1 MTPASTRRVVAG
13 PVIAALAVAALS
25 ACEAT
30 AERPGGTAPAP
41 QGSLEGAL
49 SDPVE
54 DAFYPEVGDPG
65 VDALHY
71 GLDLT
76 WDPDARLLT
85 GRERLTFRSTE
96 DDEDFQLDLD
106 PALTVSEVRVD
117 GEVAEHAQDG
127 KDLVVSAEV
136 EEDSRYGVEIDYSGS
151 PVPVPAPTTRPDL
164 ADVGWTTM
172 PDGDVWT
179 MQEPFGAYTWY
190 AVNDHPSDKALYDFT
205 LRVRDPMVGV
215 ANGELTSR
223 TTRGGQSVTRWRLAE
238 PAASYLV
245 TVAFGIFRTGEVTA
259 ASGVPITV
267 WVPPEEIGQ
276 LERLTADAAR
286 AMDWTEDVLGPYP
299 FDTLGFL
306 FVDATSGMETQTMI
320 TLGTHPYAM
329 SMPVLVHEVVH
340 HWWGDQVTPRDWRDL
355 WMNEGMAM
363 YLQAVFESED
373 GGQPLDARIAEW
385 AAAGN
390 SMRRDVGP
398 PRAYDPEAFAER
410 NVYYLPGVMWHDVRG
425 RLGDAEFFRLARW
438 WPASHDNENAGYD
451 DITAWWS
458 KQSGVDLGPV
468 FRRHL
473 LGEKQP
479 RTP

>member
-1 MTPASTRRVVAG
+1 MTMRPAPLVIVLLLTGLAG
-13 PVIAALAVAALS
+13 
-25 ACEAT
+25 CEA
-30 AERPGGTAPAP
+30 ADGQPGGNAPAP
-41 QGSLEGAL
+41 QGSLNAAL
-49 SDPVE
+49 SEPVE
-54 DAFYPEVGDPG
+54 DPFYPDVGDPG

-76 WDPDARLLT
+76 WDPDARRLT
-85 GRERLTFRSTE
+85 GRERITFRSTE
-96 DDEDFQLDLD
+96 DDDEFQLDLE

-117 GEVAEHAQDG
+117 GEVADHEQDG
-127 KDLVVSAEV
+127 KDLVVTADVAE
-136 EEDSRYGVEIDYSGS
+136 DGRYVAEIDYAGS
-151 PVPVPAPTTRPDL
+151 PVSVPAPTTRPDL
-164 ADVGWTTM
+164 TDVGWTTM

-223 TTRGGQSVTRWRLAE
+223 TTRGGHEVTRWHLAE

-245 TVAFGIFRTGEVTA
+245 TVAFGVFRTAEATS

-276 LERLTADAAR
+276 LEQLTQDTVK

-306 FVDATSGMETQTMI
+306 FVDSTSGMETQTMI
-320 TLGTHPYAM
+320 TLGIHPYAM
-329 SMPVLVHEVVH
+329 SAPVLVHEVVH

-363 YLQAVFESED
+363 YLQAIFESEN
-373 GGQPLDARIAEW
+373 GGQRLDARIAEW
-385 AAAGN
+385 AAGGAA
-390 SMRRDVGP
+390 MRADVGP
-398 PRAYDPEAFAER
+398 PRDYDPATFAER
-410 NVYYLPGVMWHDVRG
+410 NVYYLPAVMWHDVRQ

-458 KQSGVDLGPV
+458 QQSDVDLGPV

-479 RTP
+479 KLAS

>member
-1 MTPASTRRVVAG
+1 MATVLPMQRAVAG
-13 PVIAALAVAALS
+13 PLVVATLAFLTG
-25 ACEAT
+25 CEA
-30 AERPGGTAPAP
+30 AADRPGGTAPAP
-41 QGSLEGAL
+41 QGSMKAAL

-54 DAFYPEVGDPG
+54 DALYPDVGDPG

-96 DDEDFQLDLD
+96 DDDEFQLDLE
-106 PALTVSEVRVD
+106 PSLSVSEVRVD
-117 GEVAEHAQDG
+117 GEVAEHEQDG
-127 KDLVVSAEV
+127 KDLVVTVDVERDARYEV
-136 EEDSRYGVEIDYSGS
+136 QVDYSGS
-151 PVPVPAPTTRPDL
+151 PVPVPAPTTRQDL
-164 ADVGWTTM
+164 AEVGWTTM
-172 PDGDVWT
+172 ADGETWT

-205 LRVRDPMVGV
+205 LRVPGPMVGV

-223 TTRGGQSVTRWRLAE
+223 TNRGEQEVTRWHLAE
-238 PAASYLV
+238 PASSYLV
-245 TVAFGIFRTGEVTA
+245 TVAFGIFRTQEATA

-267 WVPPEEIGQ
+267 WVPPEEIGG
-276 LERLTADAAR
+276 LEKLTDDAVR
-286 AMDWTEDVLGPYP
+286 AVDWVEERLGPYP

-320 TLGTHPYAM
+320 TLGIHPYAM
-329 SMPVLVHEVVH
+329 SAPVLVHEVVH

-355 WMNEGMAM
+355 WMSEGMAM
-363 YLQAVFESED
+363 YLQAVYESEN
-373 GGQPLDARIAEW
+373 GGQALAARISEWSAGGSAMRAE
-385 AAAGN
+385 
-390 SMRRDVGP
+390 VGP
-398 PRAYDPEAFAER
+398 PRDYDPDAFAER
-410 NVYYLPGVMWHDVRG
+410 NVYFLPGVMWHDVRQ

-438 WPASHDNENAGYD
+438 WPASHDNDNAGYD

-458 KQSGVDLGPV
+458 RHSGVDLGPV